1 MFETLV
7 KCIQDT
13 PITNFNRQYCD
24 SVDNINLIPMSN
36 VLEAEEVDALERIHE
51 KEYQVI
57 SLDANPVL
65 LENMKKAW
73 TWKTVPMVFE
83 FTDNDPS
90 ATKFVGGYTD
100 LKSILTNE

>member
-1 MFETLV
+1 MQKETKYVVYV
-7 KCIQDT
+7 KDTCPFCIKAQE
-13 PITNFNRQYCD
+13 
-24 SVDNINLIPMSN
+24 L
-36 VLEAEEVDALERIHE
+36 LRIHE